1 MLANINHPS
10 PCGPQPTWA
19 IRKGREQKLV
29 FNESQGM
36 AAWKQRHVHHTIRRM
51 KLTRP
56 EDVDKSS
63 RLWLVRT
70 CDGHMIETI
79 RLTHVQKSSF
89 TLLTQWPWQTKK
101 SSFAMMTLFFI
112 SPSIIR
118 SPTGTFHLLDT
129 RSVAQ
134 SSFLFLRHP
143 SFLSLLHSPTHPQ
156 SFSSLPKSTCFL

>member
-1 MLANINHPS
+1 MKAETRSSYN
-10 PCGPQPTWA
+10 
-19 IRKGREQKLV
+19 QK
-29 FNESQGM
+29 NE
-36 AAWKQRHVHHTIRRM
+36 A
-51 KLTRP
+51 
-56 EDVDKSS
+56 VDKYS

-70 CDGHMIETI
+70 CAGHMIETI
-79 RLTHVQKSSF
+79 PLTHVQKSTF
-89 TLLTQWPWQTKK
+89 TLLTHWPWQTKK

-143 SFLSLLHSPTHPQ
+143 LFLSLLHSPAHPQ
-156 SFSSLPKSTCFL
+156 SFSSLPKSQILFFLSLHHMNCQHPTHARVLSIRERPIMASLWSCDTRD